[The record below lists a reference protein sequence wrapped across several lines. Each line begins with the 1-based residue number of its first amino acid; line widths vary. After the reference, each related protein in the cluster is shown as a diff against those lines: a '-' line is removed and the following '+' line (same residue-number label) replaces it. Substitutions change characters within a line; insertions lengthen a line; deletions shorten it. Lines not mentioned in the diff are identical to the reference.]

1 MSAQTA
7 SGPPPAP
14 KIETKGFNDI
24 GVNLLFSVPVGI
36 GFFFFL
42 CYARR
47 IFSSMY
53 TANIRRNPTI
63 KHGGWFGW
71 LGTVWSVDDA
81 MLLTLAGLDGF
92 LTVQVYKMI
101 CMMLVVLAIPTLCFL
116 MPLYYLTS
124 VRDSGDERTTFGQHL
139 FYSLSILVLPQNLL
153 WIPMLTCYA
162 TTGISFYFIYSFCR
176 AYLLQRQS
184 YLIDAATMTGF
195 VRMRRMVD
203 AFGGDVEAA
212 RAYANSVHRAIVLS
226 GISARYSEER
236 LRELLEAGLGPV
248 ETAHYLHSREKL
260 RQALHSCADYLVKL
274 EQAYGDFYTGL
285 LCYVQQILATEEAA
299 NVDVDRLM
307 REFEEALARASQI
320 PLDERCRLMLTVHDA
335 AFMAQCRPKHLHD
348 PMDTKRHRHAH
359 NVSTI
364 TADEGD
370 LDEYGNA
377 RIEDAEP
384 VVTVKDA
391 IIYFHHAVLAKN
403 RKYEVR
409 LAEFVAETD
418 EDIAIERARM
428 DSDDLENAVRED
440 GGAAGAEGIDESIVR
455 RRRHTHTMF
464 TYKSLGAVW
473 KNLKDF
479 KLTLWG
485 TSRSAVVVFR
495 KKETATIAS
504 QVVLSRRPFS
514 MQAVAAPA
522 ADDLIW
528 SNLYL
533 PPADRAL
540 RRIAGEILY
549 LCLNIFFT
557 LTATTISSLLQ
568 LEELEKLLPF
578 IKPVIDF
585 TPSFR
590 VVIRGILAPLG
601 LALSYLIVPYA
612 LNSIGMYQGRTSK
625 TGIEGWVVGRY
636 AWFLFV
642 QLFVIGFF
650 PGQNVLQIINSWTS
664 GDLRE
669 RLSTMQ
675 ANLPSKSVFFINS
688 TIQKTFITMSMSAAK
703 PTALLLHW
711 FYNVDKKARSKLFPP
726 SRPVYFRIIFTE
738 QCVFVFLMCMAFM
751 IVTPIF
757 LPFGILFFTTAYYV
771 MRHNLI
777 FSDIVV
783 HESGGIY
790 WQAISQHVLAGITM
804 AQVFLLFQLI
814 VDKRILESIMMMP
827 LIIGTFFGILFVQ
840 RIFKEK
846 SQHTPQTREDEDA
859 VQALLTD
866 IGRRQRDL
874 LAQDPD
880 GAVIDEKAIGKPV
893 DIVPLKFTSSTSICD
908 ADPTQ
913 AANPYINPLLLK
925 RSQCIVLPPTFL
937 PLVRWLLAHPTVSL
951 AAVEQYCTENGVE

>member
-7 SGPPPAP
+7 TTSQPPPKP
-14 KIETKGFNDI
+14 ETRGFNDI
-24 GVNLLFSVPVGI
+24 GVNLLFSVPVGL

-42 CYARR
+42 CYARK

-53 TANIRRNPTI
+53 TANILRNPAI
-63 KHGGWFGW
+63 KHGGRFGW
-71 LGTVWSVDDA
+71 LRTVWSIDDA

-92 LTVQVYKMI
+92 LGVQVFKMI
-101 CMMLVVLAIPTLCFL
+101 CMMLVVLALPTLCFL

-124 VRDSGDERTTFGQHL
+124 VRDTGDDRTTFGQHL
-139 FYSLSILVLPQNLL
+139 FYNLSILVLPQNLL
-153 WIPMLTCYA
+153 WIPMLTCYM
-162 TTGISFYFIYSFCR
+162 TTGISFYFVYSFCR

-203 AFGGDVEAA
+203 AFGGDIEAA

-226 GISARYSEER
+226 GVSARYSEAH
-236 LRELLEAGLGPV
+236 LRELLETGLGPV

-260 RQALHSCADYLVKL
+260 RQALDSCADYLVKL
-274 EQAYGDFYTGL
+274 EQAYEDFYTGL
-285 LCYVQQILATEEAA
+285 LRYVRQVLAAEEDA
-299 NVDVDRLM
+299 DELM
-307 REFEEALARASQI
+307 HRFEEALARASPI
-320 PLDERCRLMLTVHDA
+320 ALDERCRLMQTVHDA
-335 AFMAQCRPKHLHD
+335 AFMVQCRPKHLHS

-370 LDEYGNA
+370 LDEHGSA
-377 RIEDAEP
+377 RMEDAEP
-384 VVTVKDA
+384 AAVVKDA
-391 IIYFHHAVLAKN
+391 ITYFHHAVLAKD
-403 RKYEVR
+403 RRYEAR

-418 EDIAIERARM
+418 EDIAIERART
-428 DSDDLENAVRED
+428 DSEDLENAGKEGAGVESVDSNAVRQRQY
-440 GGAAGAEGIDESIVR
+440 SR
-455 RRRHTHTMF
+455 TML

-495 KKETATIAS
+495 ERETATIAS

-514 MQAVAAPA
+514 MHAVAAPA
-522 ADDLIW
+522 ADDLLW

-549 LCLNIFFT
+549 LCLNVFFS
-557 LTATTISSLLQ
+557 LTAATISSLLQ

-636 AWFLFV
+636 AWFLFI

-650 PGQNVLQIINSWTS
+650 PGQNVLQIIHSWIS

-669 RLSTMQ
+669 HLGTMQ

-688 TIQKTFITMSMSAAK
+688 TIQKTFITMSMAAAK
-703 PTALLLHW
+703 PTALVLHW
-711 FYNVDKKARSKLFPP
+711 LYNVDGRARSRLFPP

-757 LPFGILFFTTAYYV
+757 LPFGILFFATAYYV
-771 MRHNLI
+771 MRHNMI

-790 WQAISQHVLAGITM
+790 WQTISQHILAGITM

-814 VDKRILESIMMMP
+814 VDRRILESIMMMP
-827 LIIGTFFGILFVQ
+827 LIVGTFFGILFVQ
-840 RIFKEK
+840 RIFREK
-846 SQHTPQTREDEDA
+846 LRNAPQTREDEDA
-859 VQALLTD
+859 VQALLAD

-880 GAVIDEKAIGKPV
+880 EAAIGGDKAVSRPV
-893 DIVPLKFTSSTSICD
+893 DVVPIKFASSASICD
-908 ADPTQ
+908 ADPAQ
-913 AANPYINPLLLK
+913 AANPYVNPLLLK
-925 RSQCIVLPPTFL
+925 RSQCIVLPPAFL
-937 PLVRWLLAHPTVSL
+937 PLIRWLLEHPTVSL
-951 AAVEQYCTENGVE
+951 AAVERYCSEEGVE